1 MVEGLPAT
9 LSTSFLPPSKV
20 VLGAPVAGEG
30 GGGEGEYPSLPP
42 PQKKNGGNFAPLPPS
57 FLGVLA
63 ADVTVSPL
71 PFRSLGEDSSSS
83 LSLLLRQ
90 CQGNSGTVSKSRQQ
104 QEYRFSFRTVA

>member
-63 ADVTVSPL
+63 ADVTVFPL

-83 LSLLLRQ
+83 LSLSPSAPMPR
-90 CQGNSGTVSKSRQQ
+90 
-104 QEYRFSFRTVA
+104 